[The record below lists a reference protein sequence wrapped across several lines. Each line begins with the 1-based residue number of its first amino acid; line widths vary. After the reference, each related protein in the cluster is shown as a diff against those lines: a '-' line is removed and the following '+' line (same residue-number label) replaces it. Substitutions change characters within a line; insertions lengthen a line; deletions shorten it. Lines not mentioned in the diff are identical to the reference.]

1 MELYCWQSFSF
12 IVHINYLLDFQVFYC
27 TLWNLN
33 AEIQLITL
41 NTVMTRISC
50 IRCSHWVI
58 YLLDVLLLDLLYRC
72 LSTLWWGSVQKQTIK
87 MLMMNHS
94 TGYTVFTGYKGSV
107 SVLITIFGYK
117 HRMMCEIILF
127 FRSENDWVL
136 TRVPPSSPHPTILGS
151 ISEFLDLSLQ

>member
-12 IVHINYLLDFQVFYC
+12 IVHINYLLNFQVFYC

-58 YLLDVLLLDLLYRC
+58 YLLDVLLLDLLYRG
-72 LSTLWWGSVQKQTIK
+72 LSTSDEALYKQTNK
-87 MLMMNHS
+87 LLMMNHS
-94 TGYTVFTGYKGSV
+94 MSFKAFAGHKCCI

-117 HRMMCEIILF
+117 HEMMCEISYFSDIKMARKKYLVASSERYF
-127 FRSENDWVL
+127 FLPIAKKNDYFQFF
-136 TRVPPSSPHPTILGS
+136 G
-151 ISEFLDLSLQ
+151 